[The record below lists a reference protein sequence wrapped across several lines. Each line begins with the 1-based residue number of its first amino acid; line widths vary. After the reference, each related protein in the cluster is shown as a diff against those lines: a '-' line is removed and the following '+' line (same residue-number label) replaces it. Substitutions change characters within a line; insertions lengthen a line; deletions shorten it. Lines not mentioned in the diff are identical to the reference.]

1 MLDQFGVAVGKVDE
15 REGVL
20 CDRGGRYLDWVP
32 RGADVG
38 DLICVLEGGE
48 APFVMRLR
56 ADGRYEVFGD
66 CYIHGLMDSEAMKRH
81 RTVKQKFRVC

>member
-1 MLDQFGVAVGKVDE
+1 MFCATEGAVIWIGS
-15 REGVL
+15 
-20 CDRGGRYLDWVP
+20 P
-32 RGADVG
+32 RGADIG

-48 APFVMRLR
+48 APFVMRPR

>member
-1 MLDQFGVAVGKVDE
+1 VLDQFGAAVGKVDE

-20 CDRGGRYLDWVP
+20 CDRRGRYLGWVP
-32 RGADVG
+32 ARCKRWRSY
-38 DLICVLEGGE
+38 LRSRRGE
-48 APFVMRLR
+48 APFVMRPR
-56 ADGRYEVFGD
+56 ADGRYEVFGN